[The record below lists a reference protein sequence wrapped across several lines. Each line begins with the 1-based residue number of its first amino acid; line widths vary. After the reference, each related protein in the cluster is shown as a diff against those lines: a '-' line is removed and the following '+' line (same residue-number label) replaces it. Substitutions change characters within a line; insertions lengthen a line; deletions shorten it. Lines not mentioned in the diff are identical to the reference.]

1 MKAIWQVML
10 FADYSFELYQRIL
23 DLPPSAKFILYIL
36 RKNEFLNRKALENE
50 SLLPK
55 RTIGEALQILLK
67 ERLYRK
73 NILGNCDERTVRSQE
88 TIGQPRNL
96 LSFNLTM
103 ISFDFI

>member
-67 ERLYRK
+67 EGFIEKISSEIVMKERFGPRK
-73 NILGNCDERTVRSQE
+73 RSDNRE
-88 TIGQPRNL
+88 IYYH
-96 LSFNLTM
+96 LT
-103 ISFDFI
+103 